1 MGQRRRRK
9 IRHRG
14 FRKPDTAIV
23 ALASLVV
30 VLLLVWGGLYWEES
44 SERALIV
51 HAGGEDQV
59 DRTLREEGG
68 LQTTDSEDLSSG
80 VEEQPSSAVGTDAPV
95 EQSDNKP
102 VTEPGKE
109 NDTKTGSQGTAE
121 PQGTPEPE
129 SEGNA
134 GHESPNDSV
143 PESPTLSKP
152 DSPSPSESESPSA
165 TPTDPPISKTQ
176 KYEQEI
182 TQVQA
187 MCTKDMNE
195 ALSGAES
202 GIRQLDRS
210 DPYAVKEWNDK
221 WTKEMEAAESK
232 CDGDF
237 QAVTN
242 KADND
247 SVSPNVIEGWKET
260 FSAMKVKL
268 QGESK
273 AKLQQLMGG

>member
-1 MGQRRRRK
+1 MGQRRRRR

-23 ALASLVV
+23 ALASLVI

-44 SERALIV
+44 SDRALIV

-59 DRTLREEGG
+59 DQALG
-68 LQTTDSEDLSSG
+68 
-80 VEEQPSSAVGTDAPV
+80 EEQPSSAAGTDAPV
-95 EQSDNKP
+95 EQSDHTP
-102 VTEPGKE
+102 VTDPEKE
-109 NDTKTGSQGTAE
+109 SDTKTESQGTK
-121 PQGTPEPE
+121 EPE
-129 SEGNA
+129 SEGA
-134 GHESPNDSV
+134 AEHESPSV
-143 PESPTLSKP
+143 NKPESSTVSKP
-152 DSPSPSESESPSA
+152 DSPSASESDSPSATQTDPPSA

-195 ALSGAES
+195 VLSGAES
-202 GIRQLDRS
+202 GIRKLDRS
-210 DPYAVKEWNDK
+210 DPYEVKAWNDK
-221 WTKEMEAAESK
+221 WTKEMETAESK

-237 QAVTN
+237 QAVTA

-273 AKLQQLMGG
+273 AKMQQLMGG